1 MSIRLQP
8 SSATMRRLAEVAQG
22 RARADL
28 VLMGGAVVN
37 VYTEEVH
44 RDWGVAV
51 ADGRVAYLGP
61 DAESR
66 AGDQTEVIDLKGDM
80 LAPGLIEG
88 HTHLTRIQ
96 VSDLVDLQVRA
107 GVTTTIVESMELA
120 AVCGPDGVRALLEG
134 AEHMPGRLY
143 YTISGL
149 IVGDPQHD
157 SIFQAADW
165 IGLLDHPL
173 VAGVGEIYWAD
184 ILRGHPR
191 TEALVAAALD
201 RGLAVEGHGA
211 GARLQALN
219 ALAGLGVGSDHE
231 GITAED
237 VLSRLRLGLTAM
249 ARHGA
254 TRQDLPAIAELWRGR
269 NVDLGRLALVSDG
282 LEPEA
287 LAAGNSLNWVVEQAV
302 ELGLSLPRAIRLASR
317 SVAEHF
323 GLGRWLGGI
332 GPAMLADLVVLPRGG
347 GFRPR
352 LVLVG
357 GRRPEPAPAKRYPH
371 WMLDTVKLDGLDE
384 TLLAHPGPGR
394 WRAME
399 LTGPIVTREI
409 ETDGS
414 GAIVCAV
421 SDRTGGLRGFRG
433 LLKGFGLKNGAAAI
447 SSAWECPGAVLVGD
461 RPPDLAIAAR
471 RLRELHGGAV
481 VVSEGNVLAEW
492 AAPVAGLYSQ
502 RPLAEVVDQVAAVN
516 GAARALGCPWPNPIL
531 TLETLTT
538 AAIPFLRIWAGGY
551 TRLKDGS
558 HPGLEWEE

>member
-1 MSIRLQP
+1 MTVRLQP
-8 SSATMRRLAEVAQG
+8 SPATMRRLAEVAEG

-66 AGDQTEVIDLKGDM
+66 AGDQTEVIDLTGDI

-96 VSDLVDLQVRA
+96 VSDMVDLQVRA
-107 GVTTTIVESMELA
+107 GVTTSIVESMELA
-120 AVCGPDGVRALLEG
+120 AVCGPDGVRALLDG

-157 SIFQAADW
+157 SIFQAGEW
-165 IGLLDHPL
+165 IPLLDHPL

-184 ILRGHPR
+184 MLRGHPR
-191 TEALVAAALD
+191 TEALVAAALE
-201 RGLAVEGHGA
+201 RGLAVQGHAA
-211 GARLQALN
+211 GARLPALN

-269 NVDLGRLALVSDG
+269 NVDPGRLALVTDG

-317 SVAEHF
+317 NVAEHF

-332 GPAMLADLVVLPRGG
+332 GPGMLADLVVLPRGG

-357 GRRPEPAPAKRYPH
+357 GRRPELAPAKRYPD
-371 WMLDTVKLDGLDE
+371 WMLDTVKLDSLDE
-384 TLLAHPGPGR
+384 ALLAHPGPGR

-399 LTGPIVTREI
+399 LTAPIVTREA

-414 GAIVCAV
+414 DALVCAV
-421 SDRTGGLRGFRG
+421 ADRTGGPRGFRG
-433 LLKGFGLKNGAAAI
+433 LLKGFGLKNGAVAI
-447 SSAWECPGAVLVGD
+447 SSAWECPGVLLVGD
-461 RPPDLAIAAR
+461 RPADLAIAAR
-471 RLRELHGGAV
+471 RLRDLHGGAV

-492 AAPVAGLYSQ
+492 AAPVAGLYSE
-502 RPLAEVVDQVAAVN
+502 RPLADVVDQVAAVN

-558 HPGLEWEE
+558 HAGLEWEA